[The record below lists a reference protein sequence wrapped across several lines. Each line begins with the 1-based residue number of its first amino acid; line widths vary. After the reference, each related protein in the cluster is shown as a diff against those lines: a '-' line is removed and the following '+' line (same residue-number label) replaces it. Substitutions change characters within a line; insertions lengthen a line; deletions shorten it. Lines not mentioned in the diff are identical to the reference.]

1 MAAPA
6 VGVNHNRI
14 GGIQRTVVGG
24 PTVAKDLDFGLR
36 HRLLDRI
43 GKDPAAGIML
53 VGAKVM
59 ASPPGDK
66 DDLLR
71 CARTGVGSCCRVSPI
86 RICRKNLHHS
96 ARCEQSQTEES

>member
-71 CARTGVGSCCRVSPI
+71 CARPGVGSRRRVSPI

-96 ARCEQSQTEES
+96 ARCEQSQTKES